1 VDFEVD
7 KKTNKVNIIK
17 IKISVGMNKKR
28 KLFITLGII
37 IFLVPLLG
45 IPIGWKYFFIII
57 LGLWVALLSFLSER
71 TLNDIITK
79 LIGVGIE
86 KKKTKLY
93 KNKDAFSLK
102 IKEKKEDSP
111 IMTVYEKQAEEN
123 NSLEIEK

>member
-1 VDFEVD
+1 MDFEVD

-71 TLNDIITK
+71 TLNDVITK

-111 IMTVYEKQAEEN
+111 IMTVYEEQAEEN